1 MDDAQA
7 DETRADGA
15 TGDDTRREAQAG
27 EAQAGGGP
35 DAAKLRRLRL
45 SGFLRELVRAEGR
58 MEAAELLGVAYR
70 TLVRAEESGEISGRM
85 NDALER
91 LLGTGDDPEVA
102 RLRASIGTV
111 EERMASLE
119 AGLETLAEELRDGLD
134 GIRAAAPGGPEDEA
148 EDGIAGENAAAR
160 DAGDRADGAG
170 VPPVAGLSPGPPFTE
185 RRSGPGGGDRGS
197 CRRRPSG
204 LWRGVAAG
212 RRVARAA
219 GRSPRRGR
227 EPFVAGD
234 PGAAARGG
242 AGDAGRPRADAASG
256 DPAAEGLCAPGT
268 DTLAPKGAGRH
279 TAGAGQ
285 TQAPAVGLPPG
296 SVAAVDAGPGGL
308 LHRGDPGAEPA
319 RAISVDSARRHLI
332 GLPYTGPSAR

>member
-15 TGDDTRREAQAG
+15 PGDNTRREAQAG
-27 EAQAGGGP
+27 GAQAGDGP

-70 TLVRAEESGEISGRM
+70 TLVRAEESGEITGRM

-148 EDGIAGENAAAR
+148 EAGIAGENAAAR

-170 VPPVAGLSPGPPFTE
+170 VPRVAGLSPDPPFTE
-185 RRSGPGGGDRGS
+185 RRLDPELVTGGAADDDPQVYGAAWPLVAEWRGLRADHPDEGGGLSWLETRERLLAVELAMLEEHGLTLPPETQPLRGFARRGQTRW
-197 CRRRPSG
+197 RRRA
-204 LWRGVAAG
+204 LDDT
-212 RRVARAA
+212 RRALAR
-219 GRSPRRGR
+219 RRLLR
-227 EPFVAGD
+227 WIW
-234 PGAAARGG
+234 
-242 AGDAGRPRADAASG
+242 
-256 DPAAEGLCAPGT
+256 
-268 DTLAPKGAGRH
+268 
-279 TAGAGQ
+279 
-285 TQAPAVGLPPG
+285 PPG
-296 SVAAVDAGPGGL
+296 PW
-308 LHRGDPGAEPA
+308 
-319 RAISVDSARRHLI
+319 RR
-332 GLPYTGPSAR
+332 